1 LNFDQFKK
9 DFPALKNFE
18 IKSGREGFEEGSN
31 FPYRNLLIFEMD
43 FELKFIEI
51 SMSGNQGKLI

>member
-1 LNFDQFKK
+1 LNVDQFKK

-18 IKSGREGFEEGSN
+18 IKSGHEGFEEGSN

-51 SMSGNQGKLI
+51 SMSGNQ